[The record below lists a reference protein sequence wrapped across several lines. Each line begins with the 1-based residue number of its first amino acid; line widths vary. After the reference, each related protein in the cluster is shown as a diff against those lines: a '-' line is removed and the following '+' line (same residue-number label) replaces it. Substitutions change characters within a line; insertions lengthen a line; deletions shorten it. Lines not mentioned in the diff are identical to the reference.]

1 MPLLFNKELEFLAI
15 AIQQEKEVVGNQIG
29 KKEVKQSLFEDDMIL
44 YVENPKYSAIR
55 KLLEIINKLAGY
67 KTNMKKSLKFS
78 NPGVQLCTVV

>member
-1 MPLLFNKELEFLAI
+1 
-15 AIQQEKEVVGNQIG
+15 
-29 KKEVKQSLFEDDMIL
+29 MIL